1 MTAAIRMRIVP
12 LAGVVTVALAVLYGS
27 VVFSMTRHSPA
38 LLLACMETES
48 AWRAWT
54 CEQVL
59 RHAALSEEQVLV
71 LNRQAGARLPAA
83 LAQPEM
89 AERMLKV
96 FLGHGVRIDARDVET
111 RGWTAL
117 HGFVAGRS
125 ADKVALLLK
134 YGASVKVADEDG
146 MTPIDLARRLS
157 KDYPGDVNVATIV
170 SLLETGKN

>member
-1 MTAAIRMRIVP
+1 MTAAIRTRIVP
-12 LAGVVTVALAVLYGS
+12 LLGVVTCALAVLYGS
-27 VVFSMTRHSPA
+27 IAFSMTKQSPV
-38 LLLACMETES
+38 LLLACMETEVP
-48 AWRAWT
+48 WRAWT

-59 RHAALSEEQVLV
+59 RHVTLSEEQVFV

-83 LAQPEM
+83 LARPKL
-89 AERMLKV
+89 AERMLKA
-96 FLGHGVRIDARDVET
+96 FLAHGVDINARDVET

-125 ADKVALLLK
+125 PDKVALLLK

-157 KDYPGDVNVATIV
+157 KDYPGDASIAVIV
-170 SLLETGKN
+170 SLLGTGTD